1 MSSLSTPLERRPGQA
16 VLPVRILSTALLA
29 VALLS
34 VLAPRGMPV
43 FLPILLLGG
52 FASLYLIG
60 SRKIDL
66 APDAITLA
74 FLVFA
79 LYCAVNS
86 YWSLKPG
93 LGLLKAGTLL
103 MGIVTASLMLRIIDR
118 FSDSDL
124 IFLARSLAIA
134 GSLAVGFILVEVLT
148 GQGLTRFGMNNLPF
162 IKTPPP
168 KHVTVEDGAVTRI
181 NFYVLKRNVGAMTL
195 LLWPTLLVVSTWPT
209 QRHYRAAAAT
219 GLFLVAAAA
228 IYLSRHDTS
237 IVAVTA
243 SLAIFWFCRLA
254 PKTGRI
260 AVLLMWLTATL
271 LVVPVALLA
280 YDAKLYCSPKLTT
293 SAQARVVLWGYTAKE
308 VLKRPILGVGIN
320 STPDIDEAVKQTATP
335 PEPCAPYQDRTGQHS
350 HNIYM
355 QTWFELGAVGA
366 ILLSIA
372 GIAVWRALTRLP
384 TDVQPF
390 AFATATAAMA
400 VAAFSWGMWQA
411 WYLWLWSLM
420 AIVLGLAVRWA
431 IRRPVAG

>member
-1 MSSLSTPLERRPGQA
+1 MSTSLERRPGQA
-16 VLPVRILSTALLA
+16 VLPVRILSAALLA

-43 FLPILLLGG
+43 FLPLLLLGG
-52 FASLYLIG
+52 FVSLYLIG
-60 SRKIDL
+60 SRKIEL
-66 APDAITLA
+66 APDAITIA
-74 FLVFA
+74 FLILA
-79 LYCAVNS
+79 AYCAINS

-93 LGLLKAGTLL
+93 TGLLKAGTLL

-118 FSDSDL
+118 LSDSDL

-134 GSLAVGFILVEVLT
+134 GTVSIGFILIEVLT
-148 GQGLTRFGMNNLPF
+148 GQALTRLALNHLPF
-162 IKTPPP
+162 IKTPST
-168 KHVTVEDGAVTRI
+168 KHVAVEDGTVTRI

-209 QRHYRAAAAT
+209 QRLYRAAAAT
-219 GLFLVAAAA
+219 GLFIIAAAA

-254 PKTGRI
+254 PRTGRL
-260 AVLLMWLTATL
+260 AVLLMWLAASL
-271 LVVPVALLA
+271 LVVPVALVA
-280 YDAKLYCSPKLTT
+280 YDAKLYCSPRLST
-293 SAQARVVLWGYTAKE
+293 SAQARVVLWGFTAKE

-320 STPDIDEAVKQTATP
+320 STPEIDEAVKSTATP
-335 PEPCAPYQDRTGQHS
+335 PEPCAPYQDRPGQHS

-355 QTWFELGAVGA
+355 QTWYELGAVGA
-366 ILLSIA
+366 ILLCLA

-390 AFATATAAMA
+390 AFATATAAMC

-420 AIVLGLAVRWA
+420 AILLGLAVRWA

>member
-1 MSSLSTPLERRPGQA
+1 MSTVSTPLERRPGQA
-16 VLPVRILSTALLA
+16 DLPVRILSTAVLA

-43 FLPILLLGG
+43 FLPLLLLGG
-52 FASLYLIG
+52 FAAIYLIG

-66 APDAITLA
+66 APDAITVS

-79 LYCAVNS
+79 LYCAINA

-103 MGIVTASLMLRIIDR
+103 MGILTASLVLRIIDR
-118 FSDSDL
+118 LSDSDL

-134 GSLAVGFILVEVLT
+134 GTLAVAFIVVEVLT
-148 GQGLTRFGMNNLPF
+148 GQSLTRFAMNNLPF
-162 IKTPPP
+162 IKTPSA
-168 KHVTVEDGAVTRI
+168 KHVTLENGQVTGI

-209 QRHYRAAAAT
+209 QRLYRAAAAT
-219 GLFLVAAAA
+219 VLFLIAATA

-237 IVAVTA
+237 IVAITA
-243 SLAIFWFCRLA
+243 SLGIFWFCRLA
-254 PKTGRI
+254 PRTGRL
-260 AVLLMWLTATL
+260 AVLAMWLIATL
-271 LVVPVALLA
+271 LVVPIALLA
-280 YDAKLYCSPKLTT
+280 YEAKLYCHPKLSL

-308 VLKRPILGVGIN
+308 VLKRPLLGVGIN
-320 STPDIDEAVKQTATP
+320 STPDIDEEVKQTATP

-420 AIVLGLAVRWA
+420 AILLGLSMRWA
-431 IRRPVAG
+431 IRRPAS